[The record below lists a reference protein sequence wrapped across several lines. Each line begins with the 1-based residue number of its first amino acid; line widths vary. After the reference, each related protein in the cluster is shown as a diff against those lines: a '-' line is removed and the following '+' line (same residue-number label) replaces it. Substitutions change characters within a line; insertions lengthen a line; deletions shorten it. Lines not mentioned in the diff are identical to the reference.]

1 MKKYDR
7 VLGNLKLMKRIG
19 EGLNPSDK
27 SILHWEIPTPEV
39 EAMFRVQKLVL
50 DGIKD
55 YPTLPYAKRHI
66 GEFVA
71 SKKLR
76 NMQLAAIFGA
86 DYNER
91 VISKSN
97 LIYPLHNYLSN
108 PARFSRSIIP
118 AAQDVVAAIKDMVSY
133 GKGEGLP
140 WARENVRQFLAPL
153 KQ

>member
-1 MKKYDR
+1 MNST
-7 VLGNLKLMKRIG
+7 GERIRPCDISG
-19 EGLNPSDK
+19 
-27 SILHWEIPTPEV
+27 LHWKIPTPEV

-76 NMQLAAIFGA
+76 DMQLAAIFGA

-97 LIYPLHNYLSN
+97 LIYPLHNDLSN
-108 PARFSRSIIP
+108 PARFRNSVIP
-118 AAQDVVAAIKDMVSY
+118 AAQDVVAAIKDM
-133 GKGEGLP
+133 
-140 WARENVRQFLAPL
+140 
-153 KQ
+153 